1 MARQLYSRA
10 KFMESRNLLVKYKHR
25 EILGDTI
32 TSLLTILSYYYM
44 YKTAKNTGSEI
55 IKIIHND
62 IDKSWDAAVINMI
75 FPFVFNYIGIRNIKD
90 IKTSKDYLHEI
101 NNLIIIIDIFMDR
114 VDTLSEEEL
123 ISMNNKIE
131 RSFQKIN
138 N

>member
-10 KFMESRNLLVKYKHR
+10 KLMESRNLLVKYKHR